1 MGRDNHKYS
10 KYINNTQETRWA
22 REDEIKKDGDFVRL
36 EDEKYPTAGLPLLA
50 DTKQMYVD
58 GKDSH
63 SLIFGATGSKKTR
76 LFCLP
81 MVNLFAK
88 AGESFIV
95 TDPKGEIYAKTS
107 GLVKANG
114 YKTIVLNF
122 RDPGA
127 GDMWNPMSLPYRLY
141 HSEDPRQRDMAM
153 AMTNDLIKA
162 VNAKQEERN
171 QDNFWPTMTHS
182 YLLACTLLMM
192 ECFPEDEVNFATLS
206 SFCEIEIAKKIN
218 DVALNM
224 DTSTIVGRNLNAI
237 FSAASKTKQSI
248 LATTYSIL
256 GAFNTQKSL
265 IKMLS
270 NNTVDL
276 QNIGKEKTA
285 IYLMIP
291 DEKTTLHFLAA
302 TFIKQA
308 YEVLIGQAQKEP
320 DFKLPIRVNF
330 LMDEFCNMPKI
341 ADMPAMISAARS
353 RNMRFFLVAQSKHQL
368 VGKYGEDAETIK
380 GNCDNWVF
388 LTSKELALLREIS
401 DLCGAVSLPNGV
413 ERRLI
418 STSELQRL
426 DKEKGEALIIH
437 ARQYPF
443 ITTFPDIDQ
452 YDVFK
457 GYPAAEMNPYADVV
471 AKTADIEKLYREIRF
486 GDREIPFAKYPDQEF
501 VHYELARSWM

>member
-10 KYINNTQETRWA
+10 KYINNSQETRWA
-22 REDEIKKDGDFVRL
+22 REEEIKKDGDYIRL
-36 EDEKYPTAGLPLLA
+36 EDEQYSTAGLPLLA

-58 GKDSH
+58 GKDTH

-88 AGESFIV
+88 AGESFVV

-114 YKTIVLNF
+114 YKTVVLNF
-122 RDPGA
+122 RDAGA

-141 HSEDPRQRDMAM
+141 HSENPRERDMGIAM
-153 AMTNDLIKA
+153 ANDLIK
-162 VNAKQEERN
+162 VLNAKQEERN

-182 YLLACTLLMM
+182 YLLAATLLLM
-192 ECFPEDEVNFATLS
+192 ECFPEQEVNFSSLS
-206 SFCEIEIAKKIN
+206 SFCEIENAKKIN
-218 DVALNM
+218 ELALNM
-224 DTSTIVGRNLNAI
+224 DTSTIVGRNFNAV
-237 FSAASKTKQSI
+237 FSAASRTKQSI
-248 LATTYSIL
+248 LASAYSIL
-256 GAFNTQKSL
+256 GVFNTQKSL
-265 IKMLS
+265 TRMLS

-276 QNIGKEKTA
+276 RNIGREKTA
-285 IYLMIP
+285 IYLIIP

-341 ADMPAMISAARS
+341 PDMPAMISAARS

-401 DLCGAVSLPNGV
+401 DLCGTTNLPNGL

-452 YDVFK
+452 YEVFR
-457 GYPAAEMNPYADVV
+457 GYPAVEMKPYNNLW
-471 AKTADIEKLYREIRF
+471 AKTANIEELYSDIRYGM
-486 GDREIPFAKYPDQEF
+486 GDVPFPKTPGHIF
-501 VHYELARSWM
+501 VHYDVTRSWM